1 MEAYKRGSH
10 TVWDCKY
17 HLVGVTKYRY
27 PVLGGDVGQ
36 RCREL
41 IRETARAHEI
51 AIHAGAINRDHVH
64 LLLSIPPSM
73 SVSRA
78 VQYLKGRSSH
88 KLLSEFG
95 VLRKRYWDQH
105 LWGRGYWVAS
115 SGNVT
120 DEVWVEYIKS
130 QMPFQG
136 DLSPP
141 NGGQNPALS
150 RNSKPPPLGGGV
162 FTGEAADPLKIGVKA

>member
-1 MEAYKRGSH
+1 MEASKRGSH

-17 HLVGVTKYRY
+17 HLVWVTKYRY
-27 PVLGGDVGQ
+27 PVLGGDVGI

-41 IRETARAHEI
+41 LRETARAYELV
-51 AIHAGAINRDHVH
+51 IHAGSVNRDHVH
-64 LLLSIPPSM
+64 LLMSIPPSL

-95 VLRKRYWDQH
+95 VLRKRYWGQH
-105 LWGRGYWVAS
+105 LWARGYWAAS

-120 DEVWVEYIKS
+120 DEVWLEYIKN
-130 QMPFQG
+130 QTPTEP
-136 DLSPP
+136 DD
-141 NGGQNPALS
+141 N
-150 RNSKPPPLGGGV
+150 
-162 FTGEAADPLKIGVKA
+162 FTVT

>member
-1 MEAYKRGSH
+1 ILQR
-10 TVWDCKY
+10 
-17 HLVGVTKYRY
+17 R
-27 PVLGGDVGQ
+27 LGGWKGTSAVATRSGTASITWSGRRNIVLRFSAVTSD

-41 IRETARAHEI
+41 LRETARAHEMI
-51 AIHAGAINRDHVH
+51 IHAGAINRDHVH
-64 LLLSIPPSM
+64 MLLPIPPSL

-95 VLRKRYWDQH
+95 VLRKRYWGQH

-120 DEVWVEYIKS
+120 DDVWAEYIKN
-130 QMPFQG
+130 QTAPEPDDDF
-136 DLSPP
+136 
-141 NGGQNPALS
+141 
-150 RNSKPPPLGGGV
+150 KV
-162 FTGEAADPLKIGVKA
+162 T